1 MGPVKD
7 VKEEGR
13 VREIDREIENIAVLR
28 QLLRRSQLFTAKITK
43 KRIPIKK
50 EEGGERR
57 IRIIAFESGH
67 SAVFSIQ
74 SPSFAHPNILMFNN
88 LYF

>member
-28 QLLRRSQLFTAKITK
+28 QLFTAKITK

-50 EEGGERR
+50 EGGGRR
-57 IRIIAFESGH
+57 IRIIAFEGGH
-67 SAVFSIQ
+67 PAVFSIQ
-74 SPSFAHPNILMFNN
+74 SPSFAYPNILMFNN